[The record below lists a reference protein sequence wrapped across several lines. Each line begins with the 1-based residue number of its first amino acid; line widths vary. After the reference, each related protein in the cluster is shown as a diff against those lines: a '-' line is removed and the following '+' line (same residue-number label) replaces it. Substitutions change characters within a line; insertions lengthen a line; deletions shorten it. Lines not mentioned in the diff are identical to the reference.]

1 MKKCE
6 KEKLTLTY
14 YTLGFVIRSIVTC
27 NAFKNTIK
35 TNKFLSKL
43 INLMHYLENNYKDGI
58 LNLNENQKTKL
69 HDAIEKFKDFAN
81 GYDDKSL
88 FIKSYFDVVSD
99 VVDGQLKTLCYL
111 YNTFNEDELY
121 KIML

>member
-14 YTLGFVIRSIVTC
+14 YTLWFVIRSIVTC
-27 NAFKNTIK
+27 DVFKNIIK

-43 INLMHYLENNYKDGI
+43 INLMHYIENNYKDGI

-88 FIKSYFDVVSD
+88 FIKSYFDAVSD
-99 VVDGQLKTLCYL
+99 VVDGQLKSLCYL